1 MDFIN
6 RLILI
11 MHFVINVQMLRLQ
24 SKAKLSESNLETT
37 AFFIRA
43 KGILTNGEAHESTTA
58 ESF

>member
-1 MDFIN
+1 
-6 RLILI
+6 

-24 SKAKLSESNLETT
+24 SKSKLSESNLETT